1 MADIDDAQL
10 RVLQGA
16 HTLMDKLMRNPA
28 TRQQAE
34 KLIKQIEP
42 SVTTTEDYAKPYI
55 EKIDGLEKKLDT
67 FLTNQAQREIDGQL
81 NQEYAALANDGWT
94 TEGIEKL
101 KKFQVERNIP
111 SPIDAAG
118 AWERRYP
125 AAPQQASILSSADW
139 GFARD
144 NADEM
149 NTLLWKD
156 EDAFADKEAFNVITE
171 FRNAADKD

>member
-1 MADIDDAQL
+1 MAEIEDGQL

-16 HTLMDKLMRNPA
+16 HALMDKLMRNPA
-28 TRQQAE
+28 TRGAAE

-55 EKIDGLEKKLDT
+55 DKLDGLEKKLDN
-67 FLTNQAQREIDGQL
+67 FLTGQAQREVDGSL
-81 NQEYAALANDGWT
+81 NKEYADLRNDGWT
-94 TEGIEKL
+94 DEGLEKL

-125 AAPQQASILSSADW
+125 AQPQQASILSSADW
-139 GFARD
+139 GFGRD
-144 NADEM
+144 NAEEM
-149 NTLLWKD
+149 NNLLWKD

-171 FRNAADKD
+171 FRNGADKD

>member
-1 MADIDDAQL
+1 MADVEDGHL

-16 HTLMDKLMRNPA
+16 HALMDKLMRTPA

-34 KLIKQIEP
+34 TLIKQIEP

-67 FLTNQAQREIDGQL
+67 FLTEQKTREIDGVL
-81 NQEYAALANDGWT
+81 GKEYQALLDDGWT
-94 TEGIEKL
+94 YEGLEKL

-125 AAPQQASILSSADW
+125 AQPQQASILSSADW

-149 NTLLWKD
+149 NSLLWKD

>member
-1 MADIDDAQL
+1 MADIEDGHL

-16 HTLMDKLMRNPA
+16 HALMDKLMRNPK
-28 TRQQAE
+28 TRQEAE
-34 KLIKQIEP
+34 RLIKQIEP

-55 EKIDGLEKKLDT
+55 EKLDGMEKKLDA
-67 FLTNQAQREIDGQL
+67 FLTGQSQREVDGVL
-81 NQEYAALANDGWT
+81 NREYQALRDDGWT
-94 TEGIEKL
+94 DEGLEKL

-118 AWERRYP
+118 AWERRFP

-149 NTLLWKD
+149 NNLLWKD

>member
-1 MADIDDAQL
+1 MADVDDAQL
-10 RVLQGA
+10 RILQGA

-34 KLIKQIEP
+34 RLIKQIEP

-55 EKIDGLEKKLDT
+55 EELAGMRKELTT
-67 FLTNQAQREIDGQL
+67 FLEGQKTREVDGVL
-81 NQEYAALANDGWT
+81 NKEYAALRDDGWT
-94 TEGIEKL
+94 QEGLEKL
-101 KKFQVERNIP
+101 KAFQVERNIP

-125 AAPQQASILSSADW
+125 AQPQQASILSSADW

-149 NTLLWKD
+149 NNLLWKD